1 MPRRR
6 PRWHTVR
13 MTTRPPADPAPSR
26 AGSAEPPPSLGTF
39 LRQRRMRLRPEDVGI
54 PRTAGRNAS
63 GLRRAELADLADIS
77 LSYYTFIERGRDLRP
92 SAGVLDSIGR
102 ALQLTAGERRML
114 NDLRAG
120 VVRRTPLTRE
130 ESGDE
135 IEELVEVLE
144 PNPTYVM
151 GACWDILTSNR
162 SANLLFTNWNE
173 RPARERNMLWYYLCE
188 PSARELYVDWAAEAA
203 DQMAHF
209 RETFAQ
215 RPDDP
220 TFTSLLEEIFT
231 VTPQARVWW
240 ESHDAEPS
248 RSGVKRIRIP
258 DGRQVLL
265 RQLVLQSA
273 DNPEIQIVTYF
284 ADMSG
289 DEEAD
294 EEGDD
299 DDE

>member
-1 MPRRR
+1 M
-6 PRWHTVR
+6 
-13 MTTRPPADPAPSR
+13 R
-26 AGSAEPPPSLGTF
+26 A
-39 LRQRRMRLRPEDVGI
+39 Q
-54 PRTAGRNAS
+54 GR
-63 GLRRAELADLADIS
+63 G
-77 LSYYTFIERGRDLRP
+77 

-162 SANLLFTNWNE
+162 SANQLFTNWNE

-220 TFTSLLEEIFT
+220 AFTSLLEEIFT

-289 DEEAD
+289 DEE
-294 EEGDD
+294 GDD